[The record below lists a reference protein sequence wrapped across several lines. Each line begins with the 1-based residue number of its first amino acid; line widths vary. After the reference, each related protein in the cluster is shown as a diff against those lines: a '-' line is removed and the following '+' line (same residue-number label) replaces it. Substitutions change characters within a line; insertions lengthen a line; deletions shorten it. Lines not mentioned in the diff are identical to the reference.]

1 MLLRNN
7 NAKILNI
14 KKASTIVVL
23 AFLVSCRVLIAQC
36 TPSSIPFQGGE
47 RLDYDAYYHLKKLW
61 VPAGK
66 VRFEVQ
72 DSTYKGEKCFYFD
85 GKGKSLKSYDYFF
98 KVRDQYSSL
107 ATQKDLTP
115 VRFTRKVKE
124 GGFSL
129 YYDYH
134 FNDEKDKARVYTNE
148 KDTSQHQDLK
158 FPDCVF
164 DVMTAVYF
172 ARTLDFSKLNLGDT
186 IPLPMMIDKQIY
198 NGVFIRYAGKERVK
212 LQDGSV
218 YNCIKFRPLLI
229 EGTIFEDGEYMDVFV
244 TDDKNRI
251 PVLIQAEILVGSVK
265 AYLISHKGLKYPV
278 ESKLN

>member
-1 MLLRNN
+1 M
-7 NAKILNI
+7 KIR
-14 KKASTIVVL
+14 KASTILVL
-23 AFLVSCRVLIAQC
+23 AFLVSTFQFKAQC

-66 VRFEVQ
+66 VRFEVK
-72 DSTYKGEKCFYFD
+72 DSTYDGKKCFYFD

-107 ATQKDLTP
+107 ATQEDLTP
-115 VRFTRKVKE
+115 VRFTRKVRE

-134 FNDEKDKARVYTNE
+134 FNAEKNRARVYTNE
-148 KDTSQHQDLK
+148 KDTSQHQELK

-164 DVMTAVYF
+164 DVMTAVYY
-172 ARTLDFSKLNLGDT
+172 ARTLDFSKLSIDDT
-186 IPLPMMIDKQIY
+186 IPIPMMIDKQVY
-198 NGVFIRYAGKERVK
+198 SGVFIRYAGKERIK

-251 PVLIQAEILVGSVK
+251 PVLIQAEIIVGSVK
-265 AYLISHKGLKYPV
+265 AYLSGHKGLKYPV
-278 ESKLN
+278 EAKLR